1 MFSYSLRNTLKCCT
15 NWGNTSR
22 NTWNTCAW
30 PRAPV
35 SQGVVIGDQV
45 TAAVVPLHARH
56 GTATAAEA
64 RRLFGATLA
73 AYSAAGAHDDPE
85 KRQED
90 VATAVVWGCEVQGR
104 AGRVGVARAKRAAIA
119 AVTLA
124 IALAGCS
131 SVDLLRRVLGLWT
144 DVLLYRRDVFAVL
157 GAAYHFTN
165 RYAGDGPRTVRSLP
179 GPVRTELLLL
189 AALAPLLDTNIRA
202 PVSAELKVT
211 DSSLEGGCAVAV
223 DVPPAAAAEL

>member
-1 MFSYSLRNTLKCCT
+1 MLRNGGALEPDRTLAY
-15 NWGNTSR
+15 R
-22 NTWNTCAW
+22 RPW

-35 SQGVVIGDQV
+35 AQGVMIDDQV

-73 AYSAAGAHDDPE
+73 AYSAAGAHDVPE

-144 DVLLYRRDVFAVL
+144 DVLLYRRNAFAVL
-157 GAAYHFTN
+157 GAAYHFKN

-179 GPVRTELLLL
+179 GPVRTELLPL
-189 AALAPLLDTNIRA
+189 AVLAPLMDTNIRA
-202 PVSAELKVT
+202 PVSAKLKVT
-211 DSSLEGGCAVAV
+211 DSTHMSPNTL
-223 DVPPAAAAEL
+223 

>member
-1 MFSYSLRNTLKCCT
+1 MQELREREGVPGDREGDGLAVFCLRAMAMGDRNATVFGQSAHVQILRSGGALEPDCTLAY
-15 NWGNTSR
+15 R
-22 NTWNTCAW
+22 RPW

-35 SQGVVIGDQV
+35 AQGVMVDDQM
-45 TAAVVPLHARH
+45 TAAIVPLHARH
-56 GTATAAEA
+56 GIATASEA
-64 RRLFGATLA
+64 RRLFGATLFFGATLA
-73 AYSAAGAHDDPE
+73 AYSAAGAHDVPE

-131 SVDLLRRVLGLWT
+131 SVDLLRRVLGLWA

-165 RYAGDGPRTVRSLP
+165 RYAGDGPRAVRSLP
-179 GPVRTELLLL
+179 
-189 AALAPLLDTNIRA
+189 
-202 PVSAELKVT
+202 
-211 DSSLEGGCAVAV
+211 AVACV
-223 DVPPAAAAEL
+223 